1 MSSAL
6 MQRYEDKHTCEK
18 FDASQSL
25 SIINEFVVENEL
37 FRSMTLESDQRY
49 KLPYLQHI
57 QLYINI
63 LQKRN
68 MVTQTQQVNLMQAN
82 KILSSNPIPFRTR

>member
-37 FRSMTLESDQRY
+37 FRSMT
-49 KLPYLQHI
+49 
-57 QLYINI
+57 
-63 LQKRN
+63 
-68 MVTQTQQVNLMQAN
+68 
-82 KILSSNPIPFRTR
+82 